1 MRENS
6 SLFELQTS
14 SLKKNTSN
22 CIIPLNSK
30 VTIMGWL
37 GHCSK
42 YKGLGDLKNKNVF
55 ICLCIYLFFC
65 SPGV

>member
-22 CIIPLNSK
+22 CIMPLNSK
-30 VTIMGWL
+30 VTIVGLL

-55 ICLCIYLFFC
+55 IYLYIYSFIC